1 MNEPPARP
9 EDTATATL
17 PLAATDEQVAAHIV
31 ALLFA
36 ADGPVGLADLA
47 RILEARRTAVERA
60 LKLLVD
66 QPPLGLLVQR
76 HGDEAQLVTAP
87 ASARFVR
94 RLRGLADH
102 AKLTR
107 ASLEVLAVV
116 AYRQPVTRAEIEAIR
131 GVNGDRALTTLLTRG
146 LVEEVGRK
154 ETVGRPVMFGTTL
167 AFLEQLGLPSLAALP
182 GVPGDRG
189 QGTGAEM
196 PAPPEGGNSGAATP
210 VTEGGR

>member
-1 MNEPPARP
+1 MTESSASTPGT
-9 EDTATATL
+9 TATAVSALLTE
-17 PLAATDEQVAAHIV
+17 EQVAAHIV

-36 ADGPVGLADLA
+36 ADGPVGVVDLA
-47 RILEARRTAVERA
+47 KILEARRPAIERA
-60 LKLLVD
+60 LKLLVER
-66 QPPLGLLVQR
+66 PPLGLLVQR

-102 AKLTR
+102 TR
-107 ASLEVLAVV
+107 LSRAALEVLAVV

-154 ETVGRPVMFGTTL
+154 ETIGRPVMFGTTL
-167 AFLEQLGLPSLAALP
+167 AFLEQLGLPSLDALP
-182 GVPGDRG
+182 AVPEATGD
-189 QGTGAEM
+189 
-196 PAPPEGGNSGAATP
+196 GNQGAAAR
-210 VTEGGR
+210 VTESGR